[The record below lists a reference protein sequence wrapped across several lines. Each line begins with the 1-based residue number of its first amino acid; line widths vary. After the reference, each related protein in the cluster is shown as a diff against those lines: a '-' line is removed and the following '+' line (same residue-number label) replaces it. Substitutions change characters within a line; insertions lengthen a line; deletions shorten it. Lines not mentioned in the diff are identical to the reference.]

1 MISSVRSI
9 AALDRILHEPA
20 RLMIVTLLSTVDSAD
35 FLYLLHQ
42 TGLTKGN
49 LSSHLTKLERAGYV
63 DIEKT
68 FQGKI
73 PATVCRLTEAGH
85 AAFHRYID
93 TLKQI
98 TADVTNRA

>member
-9 AALDRILHEPA
+9 ATLDRILHEPA

-63 DIEKT
+63 DIAKT

-73 PATVCRLTEAGH
+73 PVTVCRLTEAGH
-85 AAFHRYID
+85 AAFHRYFD
-93 TLKQI
+93 TLKHI
-98 TADVTNRA
+98 TEDVTN